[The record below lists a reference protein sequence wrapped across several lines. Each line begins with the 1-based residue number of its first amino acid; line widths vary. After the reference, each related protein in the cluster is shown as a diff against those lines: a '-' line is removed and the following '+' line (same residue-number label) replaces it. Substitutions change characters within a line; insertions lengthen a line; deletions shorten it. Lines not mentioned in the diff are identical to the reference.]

1 MPKYKLCPRCELN
14 YILESEE
21 YCEVCLDEL
30 RGIVHPDY
38 DEDEERVCPICGA
51 IITDEGEYCEN
62 CRAEHEDEKDIHDV
76 DIDSEE
82 DTISLDELGEEEDV
96 DDSLDLSDEFGH
108 ELSLDDEEEEEDDE
122 EDDGDDPEDEFDDY
136 GDFDEDDYEDDD
148 EGLDD

>member
-1 MPKYKLCPRCELN
+1 M
-14 YILESEE
+14 
-21 YCEVCLDEL
+21 
-30 RGIVHPDY
+30 
-38 DEDEERVCPICGA
+38 
-51 IITDEGEYCEN
+51 
-62 CRAEHEDEKDIHDV
+62 

-96 DDSLDLSDEFGH
+96 DDTLDLSDEFGH
-108 ELSLDDEEEEEDDE
+108 ELSLDDEEEDDDD